1 MRGELMM
8 TTIRDVAKL
17 AGVSVAT
24 VSRVLN
30 ESGYVSKSSQ
40 EKVNQAVKKLD
51 YYPNEVA
58 RSLFQKKLT
67 FIGFLL
73 PDITNP
79 FFPAVAKGVE
89 DYVNR
94 KGYSLLLGN
103 IENNPEK
110 KRIIY
115 RSFHKIMLPV

>member
-40 EKVNQAVKKLD
+40 EKVNQDVKKLD

-58 RSLFQKKLT
+58 GSLFKKKSN
-67 FIGFLL
+67 FIGLL
-73 PDITNP
+73 LLDITNI
-79 FFPAVAKGVE
+79 FFLSFVKGVV
-89 DYVNR
+89 DYVIM
-94 KGYSLLLGN
+94 KGYSLL
-103 IENNPEK
+103 
-110 KRIIY
+110 
-115 RSFHKIMLPV
+115 